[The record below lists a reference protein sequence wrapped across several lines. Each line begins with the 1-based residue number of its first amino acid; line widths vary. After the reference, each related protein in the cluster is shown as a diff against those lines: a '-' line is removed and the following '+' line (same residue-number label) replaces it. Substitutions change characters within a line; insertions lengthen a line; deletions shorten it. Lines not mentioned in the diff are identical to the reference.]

1 MTEQEIENKQIFTHE
16 APWLVYSL
24 AFSWREGEEF
34 RLAMGSLLEDTGN
47 KIRIIKLDK
56 DLPNGGD
63 FVE

>member
-1 MTEQEIENKQIFTHE
+1 
-16 APWLVYSL
+16 
-24 AFSWREGEEF
+24 
-34 RLAMGSLLEDTGN
+34 MGSLLEDTGN